1 MLWLQHTNQQRKGML
16 QKIIEQ
22 LKTRNLMRVSLETG
36 VSLVT
41 LQNLVASRNTNPTWR
56 TIEALDNFL
65 KKEHSH

>member
-1 MLWLQHTNQQRKGML
+1 ML

-41 LQNLVASRNTNPTWR
+41 LQNLVAGRNTNPTWR
-56 TIEALDNFL
+56 TLEALEKHL
-65 KKEHSH
+65 KEESNNESVSKSEKA

>member
-1 MLWLQHTNQQRKGML
+1 ML
-16 QKIIEQ
+16 QKIIDQ

-41 LQNLVASRNTNPTWR
+41 LQNLVAGRNTNPTWR

-65 KKEHSH
+65 KEHSHEHSGESKKA

>member
-1 MLWLQHTNQQRKGML
+1 ML
-16 QKIIEQ
+16 QNIIEQ

-41 LQNLVASRNTNPTWR
+41 LQNLVAGRNKNPTWR

-65 KKEHSH
+65 KEQKNEHSGESKKA

>member
-1 MLWLQHTNQQRKGML
+1 ML

-41 LQNLVASRNTNPTWR
+41 LQNLVAGRNTNPQWR

-65 KKEHSH
+65 KKEQKNESVSESQKAGH

>member
-1 MLWLQHTNQQRKGML
+1 ML

-41 LQNLVASRNTNPTWR
+41 LQNLVAGRNTNPQWR
-56 TIEALDNFL
+56 TIDALDNFL
-65 KKEHSH
+65 KEQKNEPASESKKA

>member
-1 MLWLQHTNQQRKGML
+1 ML

-22 LKTRNLMRVSLETG
+22 LKTHNLMRVSLETG

-41 LQNLVASRNTNPTWR
+41 LQNLVAGRNTNPTWR

-65 KKEHSH
+65 KKEHSHEHSRESKKA

>member
-1 MLWLQHTNQQRKGML
+1 ML

-22 LKTRNLMRVSLETG
+22 LKKRNLMRVSLETG

-41 LQNLVASRNTNPTWR
+41 LQNIAAGRNTNPQWR

-65 KKEHSH
+65 KKEHSHEHSRESKKA

>member
-1 MLWLQHTNQQRKGML
+1 ML

-41 LQNLVASRNTNPTWR
+41 LQNLVAGRNTNPTWR

-65 KKEHSH
+65 KKEQSNDNEHSGESKKA

>member
-1 MLWLQHTNQQRKGML
+1 ML

-22 LKTRNLMRVSLETG
+22 LKTHNLMRVSLETG

-41 LQNLVASRNTNPTWR
+41 LQNLVAGRNTNPTWR

-65 KKEHSH
+65 KEQKNEPASESKEAGH

>member
-1 MLWLQHTNQQRKGML
+1 ML
-16 QKIIEQ
+16 QNIIEQ

-41 LQNLVASRNTNPTWR
+41 LQNLVAGRNTNPQWR

-65 KKEHSH
+65 KEQKNEHASEGKKAGH

>member
-1 MLWLQHTNQQRKGML
+1 ML

-36 VSLVT
+36 ISLVT
-41 LQNLVASRNTNPTWR
+41 LQNLVAGRNTNPTWR

-65 KKEHSH
+65 KEHGHEHSRESKKA